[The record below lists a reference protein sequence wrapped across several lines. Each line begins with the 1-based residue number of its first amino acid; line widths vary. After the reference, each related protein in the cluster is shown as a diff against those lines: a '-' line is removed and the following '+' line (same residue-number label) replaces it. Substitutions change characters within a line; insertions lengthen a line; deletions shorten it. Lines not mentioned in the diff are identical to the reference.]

1 MPLTI
6 PLLSKTLIVLSSAIH
21 ILKVLFVM
29 ASFFKLI
36 LLVYIFSQVE
46 FLYFPFL
53 QYGHLLPLQ
62 LQPYLLDLLFSL
74 VHLPVVFT
82 CLSK

>member
-6 PLLSKTLIVLSSAIH
+6 SLLSKTLIALSLAIH
-21 ILKVLFVM
+21 VIKVLFVM
-29 ASFFKLI
+29 ASFSKLI

-62 LQPYLLDLLFSL
+62 L
-74 VHLPVVFT
+74 
-82 CLSK
+82 

>member
-1 MPLTI
+1 MMPLTVS
-6 PLLSKTLIVLSSAIH
+6 PLSKTLIDLSPAIH
-21 ILKVLFVM
+21 ILKVLFAM
-29 ASFFKLI
+29 ASFFKLL

-62 LQPYLLDLLFSL
+62 L
-74 VHLPVVFT
+74 
-82 CLSK
+82 